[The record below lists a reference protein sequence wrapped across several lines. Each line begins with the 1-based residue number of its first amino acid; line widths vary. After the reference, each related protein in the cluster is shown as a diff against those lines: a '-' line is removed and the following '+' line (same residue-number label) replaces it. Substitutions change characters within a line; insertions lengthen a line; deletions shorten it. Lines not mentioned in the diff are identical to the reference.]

1 MYSTFLGMQLNCIKK
16 NTKVLNISFS
26 DIFLSKMGVK
36 VAEIKLIFVQLKAHL
51 HSTELTKIKAFD
63 FFFGWR

>member
-36 VAEIKLIFVQLKAHL
+36 VAEIKLIFVLP
-51 HSTELTKIKAFD
+51 IKGSSAQY
-63 FFFGWR
+63 RANQNKSI